1 MRSFQLHLAIV
12 AVLVFGGILA
22 GIGMAWHWLLY
33 QQFMRSVD
41 ARLSVPVERAYGQS
55 GGRDRLPDWT
65 RLEREWSQSWG
76 DPTRG
81 TDRKVLIGA
90 SRSGERE
97 YQSLEE
103 PWLDNVDLTQ
113 YQALEAEFEDRPR
126 PEPPDFP
133 PPAEG
138 GFRPPPR
145 RDRPPPP
152 APARFFTLRDDQGAK
167 WRFVAFGG
175 PTYTVYSGVD
185 LAVFHP
191 ELAPARHMFL
201 VLLAVALGMT
211 GLGAWLVAKSALRPL
226 HRISDTAS
234 QITASGLDR
243 RIDQTDRDFREFSQ
257 LAGVLN
263 DMMARL
269 ERSFHQANRFTADA
283 SHELKTPITIL
294 QAEISTALK
303 TCDPESEQETS
314 LLQMAHEVQRLKQ
327 ITQSLLLLSRADA
340 GQLRIESQLVDLSE
354 VLSGIAEDTELLCEE
369 AGLQFVQE
377 IERGVSVQGEQ
388 TLLAQAMQNLLQN
401 AVKYNRKG
409 GEVRCRL
416 MREGETA
423 VVEVRNTGQAIPEEE
438 QRKIFDRFYRMD
450 PARSRNADGFGLG
463 LNLAMEIVKI
473 HGGSVCLVESR
484 EDLNRF
490 RVELPLAS
498 G

>member
-1 MRSFQLHLAIV
+1 MV

-22 GIGMAWHWLLY
+22 GIGMAWNWLLY
-33 QQFMRSVD
+33 QQFMSSVD
-41 ARLSVPVERAYGQS
+41 ARLSIPVERVYGQL
-55 GGRDRLPDWT
+55 GGRDRLPDWN

-76 DPTRG
+76 DPTQG
-81 TDRKVLIGA
+81 SDRKVLIGA
-90 SRSGERE
+90 TRSGERE
-97 YQSLEE
+97 YQSMEE
-103 PWLDNVDLTQ
+103 AWLNDVDLTQ
-113 YQALEAEFEDRPR
+113 YQAPELEFEDRPR

-152 APARFFTLRDDQGAK
+152 APARFFTLHDDKGAE

-175 PTYTVYSGVD
+175 PYYTIYSGVD

-191 ELAPARHMFL
+191 ELAPARRTFL
-201 VLLAVALGMT
+201 ALLAVALGMT

-234 QITASGLDR
+234 RITASGLDQ
-243 RIDQTDRDFREFSQ
+243 RIARTDRDFREFSQ

-269 ERSFHQANRFTADA
+269 ESSFHQANRFTADA
-283 SHELKTPITIL
+283 SHELKTPISIL

-303 TCDPESEQETS
+303 ACEPESEQETS

-340 GQLRIESQLVDLSE
+340 GQLKIESQVVDLSE

-377 IERGVSVQGEQ
+377 IEIGLKVQGEQ
-388 TLLAQAMQNLLQN
+388 TLLAQAIQNLLQN

-409 GEVRCRL
+409 GSVRCQL
-416 MREGETA
+416 ARESEIA
-423 VVEVRNTGQAIPEEE
+423 VVEVSNTGQAIPEEE
-438 QRKIFDRFYRMD
+438 QQKIFDRFYRRD
-450 PARSRNADGFGLG
+450 PSRSRNTDGFGLG
-463 LNLAMEIVKI
+463 LNLAMEIVKM
-473 HGGSVCLVESR
+473 HGGSVSLVESR
-484 EDLNRF
+484 DDLNRF

-498 G
+498 D